1 MESRHYPSCVRF
13 YLRCTPCL
21 SGYYCNGGQAAV
33 SGLCPL
39 GFTCADGTL
48 KLLSGHW
55 SNPSQFNE
63 NNANA
68 SLSAKACMNSHACLG
83 GSLAS
88 MAPLCLEGY
97 AGQTCSSCREGYVEI
112 ARHCLSCPTLAVSV
126 IGVVFAP
133 ILYAVLVG
141 YLVALLMPVDYKI
154 NVKSV
159 RWASLRVMAC
169 GIRVRAV
176 LPDSHSKCAGAA
188 RSRPVVSSRSAGSCP
203 GSYSH
208 NHHSFQ

>member
-1 MESRHYPSCVRF
+1 MESRHYPSFVHF

-88 MAPLCLEGY
+88 MAPLCLEGCRANMFFVSRGLRRDCTTLLVLSY
-97 AGQTCSSCREGYVEI
+97 PCRLSDWCGFCTDIVRGAGR
-112 ARHCLSCPTLAVSV
+112 VSRR
-126 IGVVFAP
+126 
-133 ILYAVLVG
+133 
-141 YLVALLMPVDYKI
+141 VAD
-154 NVKSV
+154 
-159 RWASLRVMAC
+159 AS
-169 GIRVRAV
+169 
-176 LPDSHSKCAGAA
+176 
-188 RSRPVVSSRSAGSCP
+188 
-203 GSYSH
+203 
-208 NHHSFQ
+208 